1 MRGVLTSSFLRL
13 ALCAGLATLCA
24 GCDTMETPWVRGT
37 IVHGLPR
44 LERTF
49 PPDAAFFVDCT
60 EKRVKDAFE
69 KALRKRGFTVA
80 KTQDESD
87 VVVRAT
93 VTAWEF
99 NDVGFSGA
107 GARDDM
113 ELSVALVDRRRERVL
128 GRANISVRSDFRII
142 GKYVD
147 ELVDH
152 P

>member
-13 ALCAGLATLCA
+13 ALCAGLATLYA

-60 EKRVKDAFE
+60 EKRVKDAFA
-69 KALRKRGFTVA
+69 KALRQHGFTVTE
-80 KTQDESD
+80 KEEDCD
-87 VVVRAT
+87 VIVKVG
-93 VTAWEF
+93 VNAWEY
-99 NDVGFSGA
+99 NDVGFGGT